1 MLEFEGKLTQRR
13 GSRELVLVAHP
24 VSRELQLVV
33 EEVSKR
39 RTLLA
44 LYPFMSNRFV
54 KITKVIM
61 TLSSIFRVV

>member
-33 EEVSKR
+33 GEVSRR

-44 LYPFMSNRFV
+44 LSLFMSNRFV
-54 KITKVIM
+54 KIVFYILSCVIM
-61 TLSSIFRVV
+61 T

>member
-24 VSRELQLVV
+24 VSRELQLVGG
-33 EEVSKR
+33 EVSKR

-44 LYPFMSNRFV
+44 LSLFMSNRFV
-54 KITKVIM
+54 KINKVIM
-61 TLSSIFRVV
+61 TLSSIF

>member
-24 VSRELQLVV
+24 VSRELQLVGG
-33 EEVSKR
+33 EVSKR
-39 RTLLA
+39 RTLLD
-44 LYPFMSNRFV
+44 LCPFMSNRCAV

-61 TLSSIFRVV
+61 TLPSIF